1 MYLIN
6 LKRGKKLFPWST
18 FHLSRAHFQVEG
30 KWKIFPHHH
39 RWVDEISRL
48 KKNKDLMNFYCFFSV
63 CQIIVVI
70 YGRVISL
77 TLHKLMDRRQ
87 QSCSFALF
95 ACVQELFR
103 RQRLPQSEITLNLPR
118 HLITCHLLWGFKRK
132 IIINSLEVRSDLA
145 CRKLLLLMCF
155 FSRQNSFE
163 RWWNLK
169 KYVKKGFPI

>member
-1 MYLIN
+1 MRSL
-6 LKRGKKLFPWST
+6 GS
-18 FHLSRAHFQVEG
+18 
-30 KWKIFPHHH
+30 
-39 RWVDEISRL
+39 

-70 YGRVISL
+70 YCRIISL

-145 CRKLLLLMCF
+145 CRKLLLLMFF
-155 FSRQNSFE
+155 FSDKTALKDDEIWKNT
-163 RWWNLK
+163 LK
-169 KYVKKGFPI
+169 KVFQCNLLILQKS